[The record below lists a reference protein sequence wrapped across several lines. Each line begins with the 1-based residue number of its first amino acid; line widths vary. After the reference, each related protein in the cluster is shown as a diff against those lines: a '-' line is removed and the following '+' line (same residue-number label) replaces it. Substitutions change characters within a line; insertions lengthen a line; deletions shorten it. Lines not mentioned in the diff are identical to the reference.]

1 MRTLTAADGAA
12 VYFKAIVLDL
22 LIQLVGSV
30 VVMIITMTAGLSD
43 AAAMTVNFILMAL
56 IQAVFLLAVY
66 LHVRKKKLALGYPVK
81 PVRWFT
87 GCLAFL
93 CAAVCVVCFILPAQW
108 FAVLLENIGYRF
120 SDTLSFDTPLNIALG
135 AVVTV
140 LIAPVCEELVFRG
153 ALLGGLVK
161 KYGVAASVLLS
172 GLAFSLMHMN
182 PEQTVYQFFLGCVCA
197 YFAICSRS
205 ALPAMLLHSG
215 NNLIALILEFM
226 PSSGAAFEPS
236 PLWIA
241 LTFILAAAG
250 IAAAYLIGRL
260 MLRFESEP
268 SGGRILAFEKNYKTK
283 ERVADFRTLL
293 AVRKQEDALDESDVT
308 EGRRRNEILGK
319 KTHVI
324 LLCLGLGV
332 CAFMWLMV
340 FMINISGVAV

>member
-12 VYFKAIVLDL
+12 VYFKAIALDL

-30 VVMIITMTAGLSD
+30 AVMIITMTAGLSD
-43 AAAMTVNFILMAL
+43 DVAMTVNFILMAL

-81 PVRWFT
+81 PVKWYN

-108 FAVLLENIGYRF
+108 FAVLLESIGYRF
-120 SDTLSFDTPLNIALG
+120 SDPLSFDTPLNVVLG
-135 AVVTV
+135 AVITV
-140 LIAPVCEELVFRG
+140 IIAPVCEELVFRG

-161 KYGVAASVLLS
+161 KYGVAVSVLLS

-182 PEQTVYQFFLGCVCA
+182 PEQTVYQFFLGCACA
-197 YFAICSRS
+197 YFAVCSRS
-205 ALPAMLLHSG
+205 AVPAMLLHSG
-215 NNLIALILEFM
+215 NNLIALILELA
-226 PSSGAAFEPS
+226 PSSGAAFAPS
-236 PLWIA
+236 PLSIA

-250 IAAAYLIGRL
+250 AAVVFLIGRL
-260 MLRFESEP
+260 MMRVESEP
-268 SGGRILAFEKNYKTK
+268 AGGNILAFEKPDKAET
-283 ERVADFRTLL
+283 RVSDFKTLL
-293 AVRKQEDALDESDVT
+293 AARRQEDALDESDVE

-324 LLCLGLGV
+324 LLCLGLGI
-332 CAFMWLMV
+332 CAFMWLII
-340 FMINISGVAV
+340 FMINISGIAV